1 MKSYLDV
8 VCEPKD
14 WTDIPDGEKLILE
27 LRASVDPV
35 FFWNHPAMGNFP
47 LFQSKIDIFNEFYQY
62 DENDRRIHNEL
73 IFSAG
78 FRSGKTSMAGL
89 IGLTETYKLL
99 MMKDPQ
105 KFYKLAPS
113 TEISNINVANA
124 LEQAKDTVFRKVKEI
139 VTNSPYFVSQD
150 PYLTATALKFPKNIT
165 FKALGS
171 NLGSNVG
178 RTVKCFV
185 ADEIATYDDPEGT
198 YDKLK
203 NSTKNFAPFGEDIKV
218 MIGSPTDPADILM
231 TRIER
236 AREEKW
242 SNTVTVWKPTWE
254 LNPNIP
260 YDEEERARNPIA
272 YDRDMGANPTA
283 QKETLFNPHLL
294 KGIED
299 LSKTHENLFMGIPD
313 YRNKWNFTPEIDF
326 SKLKVPLDMIEG
338 IITLDPSIKHD
349 AFGLSVQYLST
360 EDIVK
365 TIGTTIFT
373 AQKGDEIKT
382 DTIAEIIKP
391 ICKTLP
397 ISTLIFDIY
406 MHSQLHD
413 VATDYGVT
421 LEQHNLDISD
431 WIFTRNDLYD
441 NRASIPYSEYLFK
454 ELRELL
460 VVKGKKVDHPRSGS
474 KDQADSIAQGISFF
488 RRRQE
493 EARLKSNGGITNFV
507 ATF

>member
-1 MKSYLDV
+1 MD
-8 VCEPKD
+8 
-14 WTDIPDGEKLILE
+14 
-27 LRASVDPV
+27 
-35 FFWNHPAMGNFP
+35 
-47 LFQSKIDIFNEFYQY
+47 
-62 DENDRRIHNEL
+62 
-73 IFSAG
+73 
-78 FRSGKTSMAGL
+78 
-89 IGLTETYKLL
+89 
-99 MMKDPQ
+99 DPQ

-139 VTNSPYFVSQD
+139 VSNSPYFVAQD
-150 PYLTATALKFPKNIT
+150 PYLTATALKFPKSIT

-185 ADEIATYDDPEGT
+185 ADEIATYDDPEET
-198 YDKLK
+198 YDKLSR
-203 NSTKNFAPFGEDIKV
+203 STSNFEPFGENIKV
-218 MIGSPTDPADILM
+218 MIGSPTDPGDILM
-231 TRIER
+231 TRIGR
-236 AREEKW
+236 CLEEKW
-242 SNTVTVWKPTWE
+242 PHTIAIRKPTWE

-260 YDEEERARNPIA
+260 FNKEERDRNPIE
-272 YDRDMGANPTA
+272 YDRNMGANPSA
-283 QKETLFNPHLL
+283 IKETLFNPFLL
-294 KGIED
+294 KGIEE
-299 LSKTHENLFMGIPD
+299 LSKQNTNLFLGTPD
-313 YRNKWNFTPEIDF
+313 YRNKWNFTPTIDF
-326 SKLKVPLDMIEG
+326 SRLKAPLDFVEG

-365 TIGTTIFT
+365 TIGSTIFT
-373 AQKGDEIKT
+373 AQRGDEIKT
-382 DTIAEIIKP
+382 ETIAEIIRP

-413 VATDYGVT
+413 VVTDYGIA

-441 NRASIPYSEYLFK
+441 GKSKIPYSEYLFK

-460 VVKGKKVDHPRSGS
+460 VVNNGRKVDHPRSGS

-493 EARLKSNGGITNFV
+493 EARLKSEGSITNLV